1 MAAPKRSEIQR
12 ERDLVEVARMYLR
25 GETQQAITDELNRR
39 YYTTDPLSRQAIG
52 YDIKVLI
59 TRWRH
64 AAFRDINE
72 RKAEELA
79 RIDALEREYWTA
91 WENSLNQFESKIIKG
106 KGKAGTGAG
115 PETMEQTTRTEDR
128 NGDPRYLQGV
138 QWCISKR
145 CEILG
150 ISGRSA
156 AVLNIDLSTLT
167 DDQLRRVAAGED
179 PVQVL
184 ADGGSR

>member
-1 MAAPKRSEIQR
+1 MAAPKRTEIQR
-12 ERDLVEVARMYLR
+12 ERDLVEVARLYLR

-39 YYTTDPLSRQAIG
+39 YYTTAPLSRQAIG

-59 TRWRH
+59 TRWRKT
-64 AAFRDINE
+64 AFRDINE

-91 WENSLNQFESKIIKG
+91 WENSLNQFESRIVKG
-106 KGKAGTGAG
+106 KGRASAGGK
-115 PETMEQTTRTEDR
+115 PDTMEQTTRTEDR

-150 ISGRSA
+150 ITGRSA
-156 AVLNIDLSTLT
+156 ATLNIDLNSLN
-167 DDQLRRVAAGED
+167 DDQLRRIAAGED
-179 PVQVL
+179 PVHVL
-184 ADGGSR
+184 ADGGAR